1 MYYSSEN
8 QYRQNPMENLRVF
21 FRSRNMLVK
30 LILINVLVWLAVM
43 FLSVLFDLYKT
54 DYIKEVIEWLA
65 VPADTGQLVL
75 RPWTV
80 FTYMFLHYDFWHILF
95 NMLWLFWFGKI
106 FLEFL
111 NQRQLLTTYIFGG
124 LAGAVF
130 YIVSFNMFPKF
141 EEIYQHSVAL
151 GASASV
157 MAIVVAISFY
167 VPSYRINLLL
177 IGPVKIFYIALISIV
192 LDVLMIK
199 SSNSGGHLAHLG
211 GALWGFFS
219 VYLLKN
225 RIDVSSVFSKFSF
238 SGVKNLYRR
247 SRKTKFKNV
256 FTNTRVKTDEEYNY
270 EKKLNQKRIDEILD
284 KISKSG
290 YDNLTRQE
298 KEFLF
303 KTSRK
308 GQ

>member
-1 MYYSSEN
+1 
-8 QYRQNPMENLRVF
+8 
-21 FRSRNMLVK
+21 
-30 LILINVLVWLAVM
+30 
-43 FLSVLFDLYKT
+43 
-54 DYIKEVIEWLA
+54 
-65 VPADTGQLVL
+65 
-75 RPWTV
+75 
-80 FTYMFLHYDFWHILF
+80 
-95 NMLWLFWFGKI
+95 
-106 FLEFL
+106 
-111 NQRQLLTTYIFGG
+111 
-124 LAGAVF
+124 
-130 YIVSFNMFPKF
+130 MFPKF